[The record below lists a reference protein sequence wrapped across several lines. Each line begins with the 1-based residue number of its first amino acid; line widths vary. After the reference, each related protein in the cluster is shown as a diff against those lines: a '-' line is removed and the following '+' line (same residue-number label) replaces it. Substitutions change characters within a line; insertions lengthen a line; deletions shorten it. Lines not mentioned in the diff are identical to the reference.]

1 MVRVTDASAR
11 WADGTPERRV
21 TAPDIISLFVEA
33 CESAPDGP
41 ALIFEDGISV
51 TRAGLRRRVEGF
63 AGYLRERIKPG
74 DRVAIMLENRTEF
87 MVTWLA
93 VVANG
98 GILVSLNTSAGEYD
112 AGHMLQDSGATLAVV
127 GRGAEALVRSL
138 QARCPELVEIV
149 VVSEAEPDGLAAFQA
164 AEGALDVAALTVNP
178 DAPTNIY
185 YTSGTTGPPK
195 GCVTGHRYWLRFA
208 DLYLRLYDLT
218 SDDRLLCCLQFFYG
232 DPPWQMLVSLHA
244 RTALVV
250 MRRFSVSR
258 FWNVVREHDVT
269 RLFGLAS
276 IPSLLLKAP
285 PDARDREHRVK
296 FALQIGV
303 PTASQAELHERW
315 GFPWVEGYGL
325 SETGLVVG
333 MPLECGDAMTG
344 SGSIGIPCP
353 EVHVRISDDEGN
365 DTAVNAPGE
374 ITLKAPGLM
383 QEYWNRPDATAE
395 VFRDGWF
402 HTGDIGRQD
411 DRGFLFFMGRKKD
424 IIRRSGENV
433 AAAEVEEL
441 LRSHGAILEAAVVP
455 VADELRGEEVKAYV
469 ALVEGGGQEQLAPR
483 EIVDFCAQRLAKH
496 KVPRYIEYRREPFPR
511 TPSMRVKKSELLA
524 AAPSQDAVVWDR
536 EVELGW

>member
-1 MVRVTDASAR
+1 MVRVTEASPR
-11 WADGTPERRV
+11 WAEGTPARRIA
-21 TAPDIISLFVEA
+21 APDIISLFVES
-33 CESAPDGP
+33 CVSSPDGL
-41 ALIFEDGISV
+41 ALIFDDGVSV
-51 TRAGLRRRVEGF
+51 SRTEFRARVERF

-93 VVANG
+93 VVANA

-127 GRGAEALVRSL
+127 GQAAQALVRSL
-138 QARCPELVEIV
+138 QARCPELREIV
-149 VVSEAEPDGLAAFQA
+149 VVSEPEPDGLAAF
-164 AEGALDVAALTVNP
+164 EGADGGFDLAGILIDPA
-178 DAPTNIY
+178 APTNIY
-185 YTSGTTGPPK
+185 YTSGTTGRPK

-218 SDDRLLCCLQFFYG
+218 PVDRLLCCLQFFYG
-232 DPPWQMLVSLHA
+232 DPPWQMLVSLQA
-244 RTALVV
+244 RTALVA

-285 PDARDREHRVK
+285 PSPRDHEHRVQ

-325 SETGLVVG
+325 TETGLVVG
-333 MPLECGDAMTG
+333 MPLEYAYEMTG

-353 EVHVRISDDEGN
+353 DVAVRICDDQMNETTPN
-365 DTAVNAPGE
+365 EPGE

-395 VFRDGWF
+395 VFRHGWF

-411 DRGFLFFMGRKKD
+411 ERGFLFFMGRKKD

-433 AAAEVEEL
+433 AATEVEEL
-441 LRSHGAILEAAVVP
+441 P
-455 VADELRGEEVKAYV
+455 
-469 ALVEGGGQEQLAPR
+469 PN
-483 EIVDFCAQRLAKH
+483 EIVEFCAQQLAKH
-496 KVPRYIEYRREPFPR
+496 KVPRYIEYRTQPFPL

-524 AAPSQDAVVWDR
+524 EAPVPGAVVWDR
-536 EVELGW
+536 EAELGW